1 MPMSPKHI
9 PNSVTDAIN
18 SAHATPET
26 TFGAPRNSPMRSR
39 PLVPSINY
47 SAAYSFSNGDD
58 LAAYHNSKYEGQRYC
73 RDSNEIVQQFE
84 RYIET
89 AHGDKFKAVAFNSGM
104 SAIAAVLESMV
115 EKDWQIWIPR
125 EVYRK
130 ARELVFKLVGKI
142 EGVTISE
149 YETVSEITLK
159 ESVPTLVWVETPSNP
174 HLRIADYNKL
184 AALKKQ
190 SQNVHIVVD
199 LTFAGLLNFSFEYE
213 YLDAIIHSCTKYVGG
228 HNDVVAGVALV
239 KEKHFPSVWDRRSFA
254 GGILDPTSTYLL
266 IRSLRTYDIRIKAQ
280 LENAAKVLDFLD
292 SHREVTKIYYPGAF
306 ENQDQKPIFDS
317 YHKHGGAVASF
328 VINKDPDDL
337 MACVGLLLSTKM
349 APNFGSIDTQIE
361 VPAIMSHFGKPE
373 EYFREIGLERN
384 LVRYSVGCEPID
396 NIIGDLKTLLVR

>member
-1 MPMSPKHI
+1 MSISSKYV

-18 SAHATPET
+18 LAHSTPET
-26 TFGAPRNSPMRSR
+26 TFGAPRNSPVRSR

-47 SAAYSFSNGDD
+47 SAAYSFANGDD
-58 LAAYHNSKYEGQRYC
+58 LASYHNSKYEGQRYC

-89 AHGDKFKAVAFNSGM
+89 THGDLFKAVAFNSGM

-115 EKDWQIWIPR
+115 EKNWQIWIPR

-149 YETVSEITLK
+149 YDTISEITPQA
-159 ESVPTLVWVETPSNP
+159 STPTLIWVETPSNP
-174 HLRIADYNKL
+174 HLRIADYGRL
-184 AALKKQ
+184 AALKQQ
-190 SQNVHIVVD
+190 SENVHIAVD

-239 KEKHFPSVWDRRSFA
+239 KKDLFPSVWDRRSFA

-280 LENAAKVLDFLD
+280 LQNTEKVLDFLA
-292 SHREVTKIYYPGAF
+292 SHGEVTKVYYPGAF
-306 ENQDQKPIFDS
+306 ENEDQKTIFDR
-317 YHKHGGAVASF
+317 HHTHGGAVVSF

-373 EYFREIGLERN
+373 EYFEAIGLERN

-396 NIIGDLKTLLVR
+396 NIIGDLKTLLAR